1 MMTAKNSVKFYPP
14 LEEKINIITH
24 TLGAVG
30 SLFALYLFVR
40 KGMLIEDKT
49 YLISVVVYTVC
60 MFLLFLSSSLYH
72 SATDIEKRRKLKV
85 FDHAAI
91 YLMIAGTYTP
101 FCLVTLSN
109 SIGWILFAVVWGL
122 AAIGVVLKVF
132 FTGRFGLA
140 STIAYVVMG
149 WIILFAYKPL
159 AENLQGDGLYWLIAG
174 GVSFT
179 VGALVYMIPKIKFH
193 HAIFHLFVL
202 VGSGCHFISIYYYV

>member
-1 MMTAKNSVKFYPP
+1 MMNTKKLVKFYPP

-24 TLGAVG
+24 AIGAVG
-30 SLFALYLFVR
+30 SLIALVLFVQ
-40 KGMLIEDKT
+40 KGMQIEDKT
-49 YLISVVVYTVC
+49 YLISVIVYAVC

-72 SATDIEKRRKLKV
+72 CATDIEIRQKLKV

-101 FCLVTLSN
+101 FCLVTLSD

-122 AAIGVVLKVF
+122 AVIGVVLKVF
-132 FTGRFGLA
+132 FTGRFGVV

-159 AENLQGDGLYWLIAG
+159 AENLRGDGMYWLIAG

-193 HAIFHLFVL
+193 HAIFHVFVL
-202 VGSGCHFISIYYYV
+202 IGGACHFVSIYYSV